1 MTFRTFERAGCAV
14 AKTLGGGLFI
24 SSFLIPA
31 WIAFCLTCLT
41 KDWFSYYSSLLLMTY
56 MEVQDSNFKEGTSYV

>member
-1 MTFRTFERAGCAV
+1 MTSQTFERAGCAV
-14 AKTLGGGLFI
+14 AKTLRGGHFI

-41 KDWFSYYSSLLLMTY
+41 RDWFSYYTSLLLMTY
-56 MEVQDSNFKEGTSYV
+56 MQVQDSNFKEGINYV